1 MSLMSSHLHRQLPF
15 WLFWGFQKTA
25 VSDKSIAFLRKWLRL
40 QVWTSSLCRPWRST
54 FCRPESGTFVGS
66 FPIRKAPTGREGPW
80 SSWPLGHPSRA
91 EIHNTCLKICVFVI
105 IWVIA
110 VITGSY
116 GFYDV
121 SCPCLCYFDCFK
133 MQVRVSR
140 RPKLANCVGGSW
152 GSATHNGLHE
162 CIRLHALLF
171 CARWYVS

>member
-15 WLFWGFQKTA
+15 WLFLGFQKTA
-25 VSDKSIAFLRKWLRL
+25 VSDKSPEVAEASGLNVLTVSPLEIHFSQTRIRHLRWLISYQKSTDWQGGSMKL
-40 QVWTSSLCRPWRST
+40 LTPGSSLP
-54 FCRPESGTFVGS
+54 
-66 FPIRKAPTGREGPW
+66 
-80 SSWPLGHPSRA
+80 SWNPQYVS
-91 EIHNTCLKICVFVI
+91 KICVFVI

-116 GFYDV
+116 GVYDV

-162 CIRLHALLF
+162 CIRLHALRF